1 MTTTT
6 PGEVRSLNKW
16 RNRPGR
22 DLLITL
28 LILYVAGVI
37 YAYSLSLNG
46 DISGALFAPFVLA
59 LTLPMGILHAL
70 MIPSWI
76 TLPALAL
83 PAALIAA
90 LIIRMPGYVRVPVLI
105 AIAGAAIYVTWMM
118 GIVVT

>member
-6 PGEVRSLNKW
+6 GEVRSLNRW

-22 DLLITL
+22 DLLIAL
-28 LILYVAGVI
+28 AILYVAGFI
-37 YAYSLSLNG
+37 YAFTLDG
-46 DISGALFAPFVLA
+46 DVSGALFAPFVLA

-70 MIPSWI
+70 MIPSWVTI
-76 TLPALAL
+76 FALAL
-83 PAALIAA
+83 PFALIAA
-90 LIIRMPGYVRVPVLI
+90 LIFRMPGYVRVPLLI